1 MSTPH
6 SDCDDGVEQ
15 PITIG
20 IMGAHSTGK
29 STLLARIAHE
39 LRLRKIAVATLSDLG
54 EQAKRLGIPILHNH
68 TWASTQWFITRG
80 ISNEIEAWCHAEV
93 VLVDRAVPDALGYYL
108 AALHY
113 RNQTPDPSRTGVLAH
128 LVRTHSPNYN
138 LLFRTTLDPALPLGT
153 DKPRDSDQLFR
164 QLADHH
170 VGRVADDLGIPCR
183 ALAAR
188 DHDRAIT
195 DAVDFVFDRLQ

>member
-1 MSTPH
+1 MNAPH
-6 SDCDDGVEQ
+6 SACEDGVEQ

-29 STLLARIAHE
+29 STFLARIAHE
-39 LRLRKIAVATLSDLG
+39 LRLRKIAVATLADLG
-54 EQAKRLGIPILHNH
+54 EQAQRLGIPILQNH

-93 VLVDRAVPDALGYYL
+93 VLVDRAVPDALGYYF

-113 RNQTPDPSRTGVLAH
+113 RNQTPDPDRTEWLAE
-128 LVRTHSPNYN
+128 LVRVHSGNYT

-170 VGRVADDLGIPCR
+170 VGRVTDHLGIPCR
-183 ALAAR
+183 ALTTR

-195 DAVDFVFDRLQ
+195 DTVGFVVDRLQ